1 MSPRPNGRDR
11 RREATAIF
19 KPIWHASGSFRSR
32 RGNAAYA
39 RLGVFALVLI
49 ALAGPLAHA
58 QPAENVTRIGYLSL
72 QREDGD
78 RSWFAAFREGLRDL
92 GYVEGRNVVIEQRHA
107 AGRADRLPGLA
118 SELIRL
124 KLHVL
129 VVYGLWELNAA
140 GWKPPGALPVVFTV
154 DPDPVGRGLVS
165 NLAHPAG
172 NITGLSDAHAELVP
186 KRLELLKEAA
196 PAVARV
202 AFLFNPASP
211 LAPRQLKAAQDAG
224 PALGMTVLPVEI
236 RGREPHAIDAA
247 FETMAKEHAT
257 GVLIIGD
264 PTISVHRRQIAEH
277 AAERRLP
284 AVSTV
289 REWAD
294 AGLLMSYGT
303 DFRDLWRRAATYVDK
318 IVKGAKPGDLPVEE
332 PTKFN
337 LIVNLKAAKAMGLTV
352 PSSFLLR
359 ADQVIE

>member
-1 MSPRPNGRDR
+1 
-11 RREATAIF
+11 
-19 KPIWHASGSFRSR
+19 
-32 RGNAAYA
+32 
-39 RLGVFALVLI
+39 
-49 ALAGPLAHA
+49 LAHA
-58 QPAENVTRIGYLSL
+58 QTAEKVARIGYLSL

-78 RSWFAAFREGLRDL
+78 QSWFAAFRQGLREL
-92 GYVEGRNVVIEQRHA
+92 GYVEGKNVLIEQRHA

-124 KLHVL
+124 KPDVL

-165 NLAHPAG
+165 NLAHPGG
-172 NITGLSDAHAELVP
+172 NVTGLSDAHADLVP

-196 PAVARV
+196 PATSRV

-211 LAPRQLKAAQDAG
+211 LAPRQLKAAQAAA
-224 PALGMTVLPVEI
+224 PALGMTVLPVEV
-236 RGREPHAIDAA
+236 RGRERHAIDAA
-247 FETMAKEHAT
+247 FETIAKEHAT

-264 PTISVHRRQIAEH
+264 PTVSVHRRQIVEH

-318 IVKGAKPGDLPVEE
+318 ILKGAKPGDLPVEE

-337 LIVNLKAAKAMGLTV
+337 LIVNLKTAKAMGLTV
-352 PSSFLLR
+352 PPSFLLR